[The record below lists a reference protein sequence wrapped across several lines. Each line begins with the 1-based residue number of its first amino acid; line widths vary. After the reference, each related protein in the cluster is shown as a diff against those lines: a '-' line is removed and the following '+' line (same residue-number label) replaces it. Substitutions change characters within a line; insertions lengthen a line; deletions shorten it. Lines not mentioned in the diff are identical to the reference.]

1 MVYVAKMDIN
11 KGWYVE
17 ERNEDDLVKVSVDTW
32 ASKNNPEDTS
42 VYSREQIYR
51 TREAAEKYASGD
63 FIGAMDDR
71 YFIEG

>member
-1 MVYVAKMDIN
+1 MVYVAKMDID

-17 ERNEDDLVKVSVDTW
+17 KRNEDDLMKVSIDTW

-51 TREAAEKYASGD
+51 TREGAELFATGH
-63 FIGAMDDR
+63 FIEAMDDR
-71 YFIEG
+71 YFI